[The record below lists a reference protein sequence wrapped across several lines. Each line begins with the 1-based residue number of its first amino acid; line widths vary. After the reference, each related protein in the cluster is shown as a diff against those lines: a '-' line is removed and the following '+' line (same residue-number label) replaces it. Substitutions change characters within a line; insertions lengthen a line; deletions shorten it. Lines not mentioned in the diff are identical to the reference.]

1 MTTQGLQ
8 VNTVSLGQG
17 ARTWIRDDAFSV
29 APGEVLT
36 IMGPSGSG
44 KSSLLA
50 AIAGTLGNVSVDLEP
65 LTFVGDVRLHSKVIT
80 HLPAHQRGIG
90 LVYQEA
96 LLFAH
101 MTVAENLLF
110 AVPQRMPRVERA
122 ATIQAALTEIELADF
137 GDRDPGTLSGG
148 QRARVAIMR
157 ALLAKPK
164 AILLDEPFAQLDETL
179 RAQMR
184 AWVYAQVNAR
194 GIPAVLVTHDRR
206 DIPASGRVHTL
217 QREATHVG

>member
-65 LTFVGDVRLHSKVIT
+65 LTFVGDVRLHSQVIT

-137 GDRDPGTLSGG
+137 GDGDPG
-148 QRARVAIMR
+148 
-157 ALLAKPK
+157 P
-164 AILLDEPFAQLDETL
+164 
-179 RAQMR
+179 
-184 AWVYAQVNAR
+184 
-194 GIPAVLVTHDRR
+194 RR
-206 DIPASGRVHTL
+206 F
-217 QREATHVG
+217 